1 MFLNK
6 GKKISKCNS
15 SNKQDKMLDQLLQP
29 RYEEALPA
37 TIISQKQDQIQDFDM
52 HIRNQFRNQQIFLS

>member
-1 MFLNK
+1 
-6 GKKISKCNS
+6 
-15 SNKQDKMLDQLLQP
+15 MLDQLLQP

-37 TIISQKQDQIQDFDM
+37 TIISQKQDQIKDFDM